1 MFDFLAR
8 ALAACYDVW
17 PSFGGAIALLTLAI
31 MVVLTPLSVKSTRSM
46 IKMQRLQPEMKRLQ
60 AQYKGDREALNREM
74 MAFYQANNVN
84 PFSSC
89 LPMLLQM
96 PVFFV
101 LYQILSGL
109 TKTDAAGNFVPKY
122 LDSSS
127 ALYQALEGKSEML
140 SFGIDLSRSSLSA
153 LSDSGVGASV
163 PYFLMVLVVAGTTW
177 YQQRQIQGR
186 NPNAASANP
195 QQQMITKIV
204 PFIMIPITIS
214 VPAGVVIYFVISNFV
229 RVGQQGLISYLEY
242 RDTDGSGTTIVR
254 PPATKTDKT
263 DKTDTTGKAVKSGK
277 NTRPG
282 NKPAKPATA
291 PKPSGRVTPS
301 RSSAAR
307 AQNNRKRKRK

>member
-1 MFDFLAR
+1 
-8 ALAACYDVW
+8 
-17 PSFGGAIALLTLAI
+17 
-31 MVVLTPLSVKSTRSM
+31 M
-46 IKMQRLQPEMKRLQ
+46 IKMQRLQPELKRLQ

-109 TKTDAAGNFVPKY
+109 TKTDGAGNFIPKY

-140 SFGIDLSRSSLSA
+140 SFGIDLSRSSLTA
-153 LSDSGVGASV
+153 LSDSGVGAAV
-163 PYFLMVLVVAGTTW
+163 PYFLMVALVAGTTW

-254 PPATKTDKT
+254 PAPTKTDKT
-263 DKTDTTGKAVKSGK
+263 DKTDKSDKTAK

-301 RSSAAR
+301 RSSTTR
-307 AQNNRKRKRK
+307 AQHNRKRKRK